1 MQIHRGFY
9 IMKKIKTIVI
19 SFLLLA
25 SAAHAS
31 NPIILWD
38 IHEVLLQPQ
47 DRVVNFFKF
56 PQLKAIFS
64 HLSWPLLKDLVGHV
78 VKNIFDETSSEEYV
92 QLAMRHGNPHFAEL
106 IIAMANSQRPMPRM
120 RELVGELTH
129 LGIEQHIG
137 SNIGQT
143 SFHRLLDPQKH
154 PYTAPLFK
162 HMDLTKSIVTE
173 FSNGEIIKKPD
184 ARFFERYLDKNKI
197 GLEKTPVIFVDDKWD
212 NVRVAR
218 SMGFDAILFKN
229 PQQLR
234 IELRK
239 RNIPVKAPRFIYSS
253 QRDRHILRSP
263 SSFYRKLN

>member
-1 MQIHRGFY
+1 
-9 IMKKIKTIVI
+9 MKKIKTIVI
-19 SFLLLA
+19 SFLLFT
-25 SAAHAS
+25 STAHAS
-31 NPIILWD
+31 APIVLWD
-38 IHEVLLQPQ
+38 IHEVLLHPQ
-47 DRVVNFFKF
+47 DRIINFFKF
-56 PQLKAIFS
+56 PQLKAAFS
-64 HLSWPLLKDLVGHV
+64 HLSWPLLKELIGLLS
-78 VKNIFDETSSEEYV
+78 KNIFDETSSEEYI
-92 QLAMRHGNPHFAEL
+92 QPAMRHGNPHLAEL
-106 IIAMANSQRPMPRM
+106 TIALANSQRPIPGM
-120 RELVGELTH
+120 RELVSELND
-129 LGIEQHIG
+129 LGVEQHIG

-197 GLEKTPVIFVDDKWD
+197 DLEKTSIIFVDDKWD
-212 NVRVAR
+212 NIRVAR

-229 PQQLR
+229 PKQLR

-239 RNIPVKAPRFIYSS
+239 RNIPVKTSLFRYST
-253 QRDRHILRSP
+253 QRDRHFLRTP

>member
-1 MQIHRGFY
+1 
-9 IMKKIKTIVI
+9 MKKIKTILL

-25 SAAHAS
+25 STIHAS
-31 NPIILWD
+31 SPIILWD

-47 DRVVNFFKF
+47 DRIINFFQF
-56 PQLKAIFS
+56 PHLKTAFS
-64 HLSWPLLKDLVGHV
+64 HLALPLVKELIGLMI
-78 VKNIFDETSSEEYV
+78 KNIFEETSSEEYI
-92 QLAMRHGNPHFAEL
+92 QLAMHHKNPHLAEL
-106 IIAMANSQRPMPRM
+106 TIALANAQRPIPGM
-120 RELVGELTH
+120 RELINELND

-143 SFHRLLDPQKH
+143 SFHRLLDRQKH

-197 GLEKTPVIFVDDKWD
+197 DLEKTSVIFVDDKWD

-218 SMGFDAILFKN
+218 SMGFDAIRFKN

-239 RNIPVKAPRFIYSS
+239 RNIPVKAPPFTYSS
-253 QRDRHILRSP
+253 QRDRHILRTLFSFSRQVP
-263 SSFYRKLN
+263 SRKTKSDAQ

>member
-1 MQIHRGFY
+1 MQ
-9 IMKKIKTIVI
+9 KIKTIVL

-38 IHEVLLQPQ
+38 IHDVLLQPQ
-47 DRVVNFFKF
+47 DRIINFFTF
-56 PQLKAIFS
+56 PHLKAAFS
-64 HLSWPLLKDLVGHV
+64 HLSWPLLKDLMKFISKDV
-78 VKNIFDETSSEEYV
+78 FTDETSSEEYIQV
-92 QLAMRHGNPHFAEL
+92 AMQHNNPHLAEL
-106 IIAMANSQRPMPRM
+106 IIAMANSQRPIPGM
-120 RELVGELTH
+120 RELVSELTN
-129 LGIEQHIG
+129 LDIEQHIG

-154 PYTAPLFK
+154 PYTAPFFK
-162 HMDLTKSIVTE
+162 HIDLQKSVVV
-173 FSNGEIIKKPD
+173 SLDNGNIIRKPD

-197 GLEKTPVIFVDDKWD
+197 DLEKTPVIFVDDKWD
-212 NVRVAR
+212 NIRVAR

-239 RNIPVKAPRFIYSS
+239 RDIPVKAPRFTYST
-253 QRDRHILRSP
+253 QRDRHFLRTP
-263 SSFYRKLN
+263 SSFYRQIPIS